1 VATLG
6 TFDGF
11 HLGHRS
17 IFDALGRQARNM
29 SLPPVAITF
38 HPHPRVIVT
47 PDSPPLLLTTPEEKI
62 DILSERFDGSLVFL
76 RFDDYLRKMS
86 AEQFAENVL
95 IKRFDIKALVVG
107 FNHSFGHNRSGTTD
121 QLHKIG
127 EERGFGV
134 EVVGPVKYKDT
145 PISSSRIRRAIREG
159 DWDDAVAMLGH
170 PYPIHG
176 VVTRGLGHGRKMG
189 WPTINLSWEKRK
201 LLPKEGVYSCM
212 ASVNGDSFKG
222 MMFIGINMLNPEK
235 TVSVEANLFDFDR
248 SVYEKEATLYPK
260 HFIRA
265 NARFESADLLAEQIA
280 RDKRKILDLL
290 N

>member
-17 IFDALGRQARNM
+17 IFNALGRQAHNLG
-29 SLPPVAITF
+29 LPQVAITF

-62 DILSERFDGSLVFL
+62 EILRDRFDGSLVLL
-76 RFDDYLRKMS
+76 RFDENLREMS
-86 AEQFAENVL
+86 AEQFAEDVL
-95 IKRFDIKALVVG
+95 VGRFGIRALVVG
-107 FNHSFGHNRSGTTD
+107 FNHSFGHNRTGTAD

-127 EERGFGV
+127 EQRGFGV

-145 PISSSRIRRAIREG
+145 PISSSRIRRAIHDGE
-159 DWDDAVAMLGH
+159 WEDAVAMLGH

-176 VVTRGLGHGRKMG
+176 VVTRGLGQGRKMG
-189 WPTINLSWEKRK
+189 WPTINLEWEKRK
-201 LLPKEGVYSCM
+201 LLPKEGVYSCT
-212 ASVNGDSFKG
+212 ASVNGDSYKG
-222 MMFIGINMLNPEK
+222 MMFIGVNMLNPEN

-248 SVYEKEATLYPK
+248 SVYEKEATLYPR
-260 HFIRA
+260 HFVRP
-265 NARFESADLLAEQIA
+265 NARFDSADLLAAQIA

>member
-1 VATLG
+1 MATLG

-17 IFDALGRQARNM
+17 IFDALERQARTLGL
-29 SLPPVAITF
+29 SPVVITF

-62 DILSERFDGSLVFL
+62 DILSGRFDGSLVFL
-76 RFDDYLRKMS
+76 RFDENLRKMS
-86 AEQFAENVL
+86 AEEFAEDILV
-95 IKRFDIKALVVG
+95 KRFGIRALVVG
-107 FNHSFGHNRSGTTD
+107 FNHNFGHNRTGTAE
-121 QLHKIG
+121 QLHMIG
-127 EERGFGV
+127 EQRGFGV
-134 EVVGPVKYKDT
+134 EVVGPVKYKDQ

-159 DWDDAVAMLGH
+159 EWDDAVAMLGH

-176 VVTRGLGHGRKMG
+176 VVTRGLGRGREMG

-201 LLPKEGVYSCM
+201 LLPKEGVYSCT
-212 ASVNGDSFKG
+212 ASVNGDSYRG
-222 MMFIGINMLNPEK
+222 MMFIGVNMLNPDK
-235 TVSVEANLFDFDR
+235 TLSVEANLFDFDR
-248 SVYEKEATLYPK
+248 SVYEKEATLYPR

-265 NARFESADLLAEQIA
+265 NRKFESADLLAEQIA
-280 RDKRKILDLL
+280 RDKKKILDLL